1 MNSKKKQPKKD
12 SYGRYVEDEDF
23 AKYWEDEESLLEL
36 SLKESRRQ
44 KKARLKMKLTRHQK
58 LCRQCQS

>member
-23 AKYWEDEESLLEL
+23 AKYWEDEEALLDL

-44 KKARLKMKLTRHQK
+44 KQARAKKDDN
-58 LCRQCQS
+58 